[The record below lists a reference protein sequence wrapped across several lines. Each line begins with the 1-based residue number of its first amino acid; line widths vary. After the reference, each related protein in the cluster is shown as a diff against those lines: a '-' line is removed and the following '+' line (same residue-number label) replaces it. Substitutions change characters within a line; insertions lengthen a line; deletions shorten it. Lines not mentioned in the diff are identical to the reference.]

1 MSGQQRGGS
10 SNRGGGSF
18 RFKKRKYN
26 NVSFSRDADEAPV
39 KVSKKESKYMLGANI
54 IDLIRVESEI
64 ILMAQKDCQGEV
76 FNELNTGITS
86 IYAEKNL
93 PENVMLDELGEIPEE
108 RESVEY
114 DQYKRKV
121 TSLDRSW
128 NQEHKTYKEN
138 KAKFIGTVMK
148 DYMNEDIREYLIHR
162 SDYAENAN
170 APANVSKFFNWL
182 KNSVRDKLGLSGV
195 EELENIKDLLTNEG
209 RLKIRDFE
217 GHAGRYLTR
226 VKQLAESLIELMGG
240 KEIASLPGHLTAVRR
255 AERINDIATRA
266 RKEVDTDRQIL
277 NTVFFEVYKHKL
289 ESTEYKTLYENKMA
303 ENRKGQRAPFDSLK
317 VMIEDLE
324 MTINRLESDKVN
336 TKRVRNINNS
346 DNQMRINA
354 MNASKNQKEFKP
366 CGFCTHQLKKEKP
379 SHGFVN
385 CYFNKDGSKYK
396 GDEFK
401 KKALDKIKKNE
412 IEAKKNETQAII
424 NTAVAEQMNKMFA
437 EQLKA
442 SKSKTKVDKS
452 QQGRQR
458 DSDEDTDE

>member
-18 RFKKRKYN
+18 RFKKRKFN
-26 NVSFSRDADEAPV
+26 NVSFARSTDDAPV

-64 ILMAQKDCQGEV
+64 LVMAQKDCSGEV
-76 FNELNTGITS
+76 FKELDKGITS

-93 PENVMLDELGEIPEE
+93 PQNVMLDELGPIPEA
-108 RESVEY
+108 RESIEY
-114 DQYKRKV
+114 DLYKSKV
-121 TSLDRSW
+121 GRMDRRW
-128 NQEHKTYKEN
+128 NEEHKSYKEI

-148 DYMNEDIREYLIHR
+148 DYMSEDIREYLIHR

-170 APANVSKFFNWL
+170 EPANVSKFFNWL

-195 EELENIKDLLTNEG
+195 EELENIKDLLTQVG
-209 RLKIRDFE
+209 KLKIRDFE

-240 KEIASLPGHLTAVRR
+240 KEIARLPDHLPAVRR
-255 AERINDIATRA
+255 AERIIDIATRV
-266 RKEVDTDRQIL
+266 RNEVDTDRQIL

-289 ESTEYKTLYENKMA
+289 ESTEYKTIYEMKMA

-336 TKRVRNINNS
+336 TKRVRNINNG

-354 MNASKNQKEFKP
+354 MNASKKQKGSNP
-366 CGFCTHQLKKEKP
+366 CGFCTHRLKKEKP
-379 SHGFVN
+379 NHDFVH
-385 CYFNKDGSKYK
+385 CYFNKNSTEYK
-396 GDEFK
+396 GDK
-401 KKALDKIKKNE
+401 AKQNALDRAKKIE
-412 IEAKKNETQAII
+412 DEAKQKETQAII
-424 NTAVAEQMNKMFA
+424 NTAVADQVNKMLA
-437 EQLKA
+437 EQYKA
-442 SKSKTKVDKS
+442 SKGKAKVDKS

-458 DSDEDTDE
+458 ESDEDTDE

>member
-26 NVSFSRDADEAPV
+26 NVSYSRNADEAPV
-39 KVSKKESKYMLGANI
+39 KVSKKENKYMLGANI
-54 IDLIRVESEI
+54 IDLIKVESEI
-64 ILMAQKDCQGEV
+64 IVMAQKDCSGEV
-76 FNELNTGITS
+76 FNELEKGITS

-93 PENVMLDELGEIPEE
+93 PENVMRDELGEVPEE

-114 DQYKRKV
+114 DLYKRKV

-148 DYMNEDIREYLIHR
+148 DYMSEDIREYLIHR
-162 SDYAENAN
+162 SDYAANAN
-170 APANVSKFFNWL
+170 EPANVSKFFNWL

-195 EELENIKDLLTNEG
+195 EELENIKDLLTKEG
-209 RLKIRDFE
+209 ELKIRDFE

-226 VKQLAESLIELMGG
+226 VKQLAESLVELMGG
-240 KEIASLPGHLTAVRR
+240 KEIANLPDHLTAVRR
-255 AERINDIATRA
+255 ERRIIDIAKRV

-289 ESTEYKTLYENKMA
+289 ESTEYKTIYEIKMA

-354 MNASKNQKEFKP
+354 MNASKKQKGPNP
-366 CGFCTHQLKKEKP
+366 CGFCTHRLKKEKP
-379 SHGFVN
+379 NHDFVH
-385 CYFNKDGSKYK
+385 CYFNINSTEYK
-396 GDEFK
+396 GDKAKQNALDRVK
-401 KKALDKIKKNE
+401 KKED
-412 IEAKKNETQAII
+412 EAKNKETQAII
-424 NTAVAEQMNKMFA
+424 NTAVAEQVNKMLA
-437 EQLKA
+437 EQYKA
-442 SKSKTKVDKS
+442 SKGKAKVDKS